1 MAGESAG
8 GVDGDGPAL
17 PGEDEGSRQGERD
30 EQAERVLGGRREL
43 SSRQVSSDAGVSL
56 PSARQFWR
64 ALGFPDVGEDMQ
76 AFTEADVDAL
86 HRVSRLV
93 RDGLLDDTTA
103 LALTRAVGRSVDR
116 LASWQVQ
123 LLGEALVEQRAMQ
136 QAGGSDAATDA
147 GHDVGVLAM
156 VLADEFEPLLVYAWR
171 RHLASA
177 LHRYQAEVVPD
188 PDVPTM
194 QRAVGFADLVSF
206 TRVVRRLSER
216 DLAVLVQRFE
226 AVTSDVVTSHGGRI
240 IKTVGDE
247 VLFVAW
253 PPPAAAA
260 IALDIASEIGADPLM
275 PDVRVGVATGQ
286 VVARL
291 GDVFGTTVNRASR
304 LTSIA
309 APGTVLVDD
318 ATARVL
324 TSISGFT
331 CTPLRRRTL
340 KGIGTV
346 APWLLT
352 RSSRGGTG
360 TTGRAPV
367 DVEAVEKAVEAPDA
381 TEDRPLSRE

>member
-1 MAGESAG
+1 MEGESA
-8 GVDGDGPAL
+8 DDGPSTGA
-17 PGEDEGSRQGERD
+17 ESEQD
-30 EQAERVLGGRREL
+30 EQEERVLGGRRGL
-43 SSRQVSSDAGVSL
+43 RSRQVSSDAGVSL
-56 PSARQFWR
+56 LSARRFWR
-64 ALGFPDVGEDMQ
+64 ALGFPDVGDDLE

-93 RDGLLDDTTA
+93 RDGLLDDSTA

-123 LLGEALVEQRAMQ
+123 LLGEALVEQRAMAQ
-136 QAGGSDAATDA
+136 SGPGDADRDADREA
-147 GHDVGVLAM
+147 GHDVGELAM
-156 VLADEFEPLLVYAWR
+156 LLADEFEPLLVYAWR

-188 PDVPTM
+188 PGVPTM

-240 IKTVGDE
+240 IKQVGDE

-260 IALDIASEIGADPLM
+260 IALDIAAEIGADPLM
-275 PDVRVGVATGQ
+275 PDVRVGLATGQ

-318 ATARVL
+318 ATARAL
-324 TSISGFT
+324 TIISGFT

-381 TEDRPLSRE
+381 R

>member
-1 MAGESAG
+1 
-8 GVDGDGPAL
+8 
-17 PGEDEGSRQGERD
+17 
-30 EQAERVLGGRREL
+30 
-43 SSRQVSSDAGVSL
+43 
-56 PSARQFWR
+56 
-64 ALGFPDVGEDMQ
+64 
-76 AFTEADVDAL
+76 
-86 HRVSRLV
+86 
-93 RDGLLDDTTA
+93 
-103 LALTRAVGRSVDR
+103 
-116 LASWQVQ
+116 
-123 LLGEALVEQRAMQ
+123 
-136 QAGGSDAATDA
+136 
-147 GHDVGVLAM
+147 
-156 VLADEFEPLLVYAWR
+156 
-171 RHLASA
+171 
-177 LHRYQAEVVPD
+177 
-188 PDVPTM
+188 
-194 QRAVGFADLVSF
+194 
-206 TRVVRRLSER
+206 
-216 DLAVLVQRFE
+216 VLVQRFE

-247 VLFVAW
+247 VLFVGW
-253 PPPAAAA
+253 PPQAAAA

-324 TSISGFT
+324 TAISGFT

-346 APWLLT
+346 APWLLN
-352 RSSRGGTG
+352 RSSRGGPG

-381 TEDRPLSRE
+381 SEDRPFPLE